1 MPKRDWFAVLRLCA
15 WCGAIAGAFSAMAIA
30 DEIRR
35 TRAAHLPTAWLT
47 AGMVACLAVLIVSI
61 VGAITTER
69 E

>member
-1 MPKRDWFAVLRLCA
+1 M
-15 WCGAIAGAFSAMAIA
+15 GAIAGAFSAIACA

-47 AGMVACLAVLIVSI
+47 AGMIACLAVLLVS
-61 VGAITTER
+61 VLGAITTER

>member
-1 MPKRDWFAVLRLCA
+1 MPRRDWLAVLRLCA
-15 WCGAIAGAFSAMAIA
+15 WMGAIAGAFSAIACA

-47 AGMVACLAVLIVSI
+47 AGMIACLAVLLVS
-61 VGAITTER
+61 VLGAITTER